1 MSVVHEGTSTGIN
14 NDAKK
19 LIATVLIAGFF
30 FFFSRVHFWELASP
44 TFILNDS
51 VEERRL

>member
-1 MSVVHEGTSTGIN
+1 MSVIHEGTSTGIN

-19 LIATVLIAGFF
+19 LIATVLIAVF